1 MSTLTRRH
9 LVGSIALLSVVSA
22 LAACGNNGAGTAD
35 GKVTLT
41 FWSHT
46 HPPMVELNKKLV
58 AEYEKQHTN
67 VKVQYETIPNDQFGT
82 KMLTSLSNGSGPD
95 IINMDDSAL
104 RGEYL
109 PKKLLAPIDPEGFGA
124 KSVDE
129 IRAKYNEG
137 TLDGA
142 SADGQLYGVPSE
154 FNATAFV
161 INTKHY
167 KDAGLDPA
175 KPPAT
180 WDDVTTYGKKLVA
193 AGHEQAFSFN
203 YLHAGWYTQQL
214 QTLLNQTGGE
224 IADPKTLK
232 EAVTSPESVKALRIW
247 AKLATGPD
255 KVHDP
260 NASSR
265 DATSPFSDLATGRQS
280 MAVVYPWSM
289 EQIRQSNPDT
299 YKDLKVVP
307 LPQVDPAKPV
317 NRWYAY
323 YWAVN
328 TASKQQPEAWKFIS
342 FMADQHERWIADVD
356 FIQPVKGWETS
367 AAAKELPALDVWAD
381 AYANG
386 AFDNVVPHYAEIQD
400 AVTEMVNDAV
410 FNGVAPEEA
419 AKKAA
424 DQIQRSLDS

>member
-1 MSTLTRRH
+1 MSLTRRH
-9 LVGSIALLSVVSA
+9 LVAAFVLLA
-22 LAACGNNGAGTAD
+22 TATACGNNGASTD

-46 HPPMVELNKKLV
+46 HPPMVDLNKKLV
-58 AEYEKQHTN
+58 AEYEKQNPN

-104 RGEYL
+104 RGEYI
-109 PKKLLAPIDPEGFGA
+109 PKKLLAPMDA
-124 KSVDE
+124 KKAEE
-129 IRAKYNEG
+129 IKAKYNEG

-142 SADGQLYGVPSE
+142 SGDGQLYGVPSE
-154 FNATAFV
+154 FNATAFA
-161 INTKHY
+161 INTEHF

-175 KPPAT
+175 SPPKT
-180 WDDVTTYGKKLVA
+180 WDEVAAYGKKLVA

-203 YLHAGWYTQQL
+203 YLHSGWYTQQL
-214 QTLLNQTGGE
+214 QTLLNQTGGK
-224 IADPKTLK
+224 IADPKTMK
-232 EAVTSPESVKALRIW
+232 ETITSPEAVEALRIW

-265 DATSPFSDLATGRQS
+265 DATSPFADFSTGRQS

-299 YKDLKVVP
+299 YEQLEVVP
-307 LPQVDPAKPV
+307 LPQVDPGKPV

-328 TASKQQPEAWKFIS
+328 VASKQQPEAWKFIS
-342 FMADQHERWIADVD
+342 FMADNHERWLADVD
-356 FIQPVKGWETS
+356 FIQPTKGWETS
-367 AAAKELPALDVWAD
+367 AAAKELPALNVWAD
-381 AYANG
+381 AYAHG
-386 AFDNVVPHYAEIQD
+386 AFDTVVPHYAEIQD

-410 FNGVAPEEA
+410 FNGVAPEQA

-424 DQIQRSLDS
+424 EQIQRSLDS

>member
-1 MSTLTRRH
+1 MSSLTRRH
-9 LVGSIALLSVVSA
+9 LVASILLLA
-22 LAACGNNGAGTAD
+22 AAAACGNNNAGTD

-46 HPPMVELNKKLV
+46 HPPMVDLNKKLV
-58 AEYEKQHTN
+58 AEYEKQNTN
-67 VKVQYETIPNDQFGT
+67 VTVKYETIPNDQFGT

-104 RGEYL
+104 RGEYI
-109 PKKLLAPIDPEGFGA
+109 PKKLLAPIDA
-124 KSVDE
+124 ANADE
-129 IRAKYNEG
+129 IKAKYNEG

-142 SADGQLYGVPSE
+142 SGDGQLYGIPSE
-154 FNATAFV
+154 FNATAFA
-161 INTKHY
+161 INTKHF

-175 KPPAT
+175 KPPKT
-180 WDDVTTYGKKLVA
+180 WDEVAAYGKKLVA

-203 YLHAGWYTQQL
+203 YLHSGWYTQQL

-224 IADPKTLK
+224 IADPETLK
-232 EAVTSPESVKALRIW
+232 ESVTSPEAVKALEIW
-247 AKLATGPD
+247 TKLATGPD

-299 YKDLKVVP
+299 YEQLQVVP

-328 TASKQQPEAWKFIS
+328 VASKQQPEAWKFINY
-342 FMADQHERWIADVD
+342 MADQHERWLSDVD
-356 FIQPVKGWETS
+356 FIQPTKGWETS
-367 AAAKELPALDVWAD
+367 TAAKELPALDVWAD

-410 FNGVAPEEA
+410 FNGVEPQEA
-419 AKKAA
+419 ANKAA
-424 DQIQRSLDS
+424 EQIQRSLDS

>member
-1 MSTLTRRH
+1 MSLTRRH
-9 LVGSIALLSVVSA
+9 LVAAFALLAAAS
-22 LAACGNNGAGTAD
+22 ACGNNGASTD

-46 HPPMVELNKKLV
+46 HPPMVDLNKKLV
-58 AEYEKQHTN
+58 AEYEKQNPN

-104 RGEYL
+104 RGEYI
-109 PKKLLAPIDPEGFGA
+109 PKKLLAPIDPAGFGA

-142 SADGQLYGVPSE
+142 SGDGQLYGVPSE
-154 FNATAFV
+154 FNATAFA
-161 INTKHY
+161 INTKHF
-167 KDAGLDPA
+167 KDAGLDPT
-175 KPPAT
+175 KPPQT
-180 WDDVTTYGKKLVA
+180 WDDVAAYGKKLVA
-193 AGHEQAFSFN
+193 AGHEQAYSFN
-203 YLHAGWYTQQL
+203 YLHSGWYTQQL

-224 IADPKTLK
+224 IADPKTMK
-232 EAVTSPESVKALRIW
+232 ETITSPEAVEALRIW

-265 DATSPFSDLATGRQS
+265 DATSPFADFSTGRQS

-299 YKDLKVVP
+299 YEQLEVVP
-307 LPQVDPAKPV
+307 LPQVDTAKPV

-328 TASKQQPEAWKFIS
+328 VASKQQPEAWKFIS
-342 FMADQHERWIADVD
+342 FMADNHERWLSDVD
-356 FIQPVKGWETS
+356 FIQPTKGWETS

-381 AYANG
+381 AYAHG
-386 AFDNVVPHYAEIQD
+386 AFDTVVPHYAEIQD

-410 FNGVAPEEA
+410 FNGVAPEQA

-424 DQIQRSLDS
+424 EQIQRSLDS

>member
-1 MSTLTRRH
+1 MSLNRRH
-9 LVGSIALLSVVSA
+9 LVAAFALLA
-22 LAACGNNGAGTAD
+22 AATACGNNGASTD

-46 HPPMVELNKKLV
+46 HPPMVDLNKKLV
-58 AEYEKQHTN
+58 AEYEKQNTN
-67 VKVQYETIPNDQFGT
+67 VTVKYETIPNDQFGT

-109 PKKLLAPIDPEGFGA
+109 PKKLLAPLESKKA
-124 KSVDE
+124 EE
-129 IRAKYNEG
+129 IKAKYNEG

-142 SADGQLYGVPSE
+142 AADGQLFGIPSE
-154 FNATAFV
+154 FNATAFA
-161 INTKHY
+161 INKQHFQ
-167 KDAGLDPA
+167 DAGLDPT
-175 KPPAT
+175 KPPKT
-180 WDDVTTYGKKLVA
+180 WDDVMAYGKKLVA
-193 AGHEQAFSFN
+193 AGHKQAFSFN
-203 YLHAGWYTQQL
+203 YLHSGWYTQNL
-214 QTLLNQTGGE
+214 QTLLNQTGGK
-224 IADPKTLK
+224 IADPESMK
-232 EAVTSPESVKALRIW
+232 ESITSPEAVKALEIW

-265 DATSPFSDLATGRQS
+265 DATSPFADLATGRQS

-299 YKDLKVVP
+299 YEQLEVVP

-328 TASKQQPEAWKFIS
+328 VASKQQPEAWKFIE
-342 FMADQHERWIADVD
+342 FMADNHERWLSDVD
-356 FIQPVKGWETS
+356 FIQPTKGWETS
-367 AAAKELPALDVWAD
+367 AAAKELPALNVWAD

-386 AFDNVVPHYAEIQD
+386 AFDTVVPHYAEIQD

-410 FNGVAPEEA
+410 FNGVAPAEA
-419 AKKAA
+419 ANKAA
-424 DQIQRSLDS
+424 EQIQRSLDS